1 MRKTARTV
9 VWEGA
14 GAQSPA
20 PDPIGGADEVQPRS
34 EGQEFRCVHRGGVRL
49 YSARKET
56 MNPHTVLWIY
66 IVLLLVGGLIGFL
79 KAGSKVS
86 LITSAV
92 SAAALVLTAIPNL
105 FVPSLASMIADII
118 MAALLVVFAIRL
130 GKTKKFMP
138 SGLMLGVT
146 GVALALRHLRIL

>member
-1 MRKTARTV
+1 
-9 VWEGA
+9 
-14 GAQSPA
+14 
-20 PDPIGGADEVQPRS
+20 
-34 EGQEFRCVHRGGVRL
+34 
-49 YSARKET
+49 

-92 SAAALVLTAIPNL
+92 SAAALILTAIPGL
-105 FVPSLASMIADII
+105 LAPGFARGLADAI

-130 GKTKKFMP
+130 GKTRKFMP
-138 SGLMLGVT
+138 SGLMLAIT
-146 GVALALRHLRIL
+146 ILALAFRHL